1 MKLLNLNPVFLAC
14 LASYGNVKS
23 NTGWF
28 SGGSMGAVAATR
40 MGGVFQGE
48 QQSAACDLHF

>member
-1 MKLLNLNPVFLAC
+1 MELLNLNPVFLAC